1 MQRGFQ
7 PGAAWNGNSNGAPTK
22 KNTIIAVL
30 RDNPGISTR
39 RLARLAG
46 VTEKTAAKWRA
57 AMQTQSDDDT
67 TPLLDYIRSL
77 EQGSRG
83 ETPAPSK

>member
-7 PGAAWNGNSNGAPTK
+7 PGTAWNGNPNGAPTK
-22 KNTIIAVL
+22 KDIVVAIL

-39 RLARLAG
+39 KLAKLAG
-46 VTEKTAAKWRA
+46 VTEKTAAKWRTA
-57 AMQTQSDDDT
+57 TKAPDDDM
-67 TPLLDYIRSL
+67 PLLDYMRSL

-83 ETPAPSK
+83 ETPAPSI